1 MIKVFIYNIF
11 CIIAVVILVEMG
23 IRDTNSSYAEGGMIL
38 IMIADIIGNIYLS
51 YQSELLNNK

>member
-11 CIIAVVILVEMG
+11 CVIAVVILIEMG

-38 IMIADIIGNIYLS
+38 IIIADIIGNAFLS
-51 YQSELLNNK
+51 YQSDIIK

>member
-11 CIIAVVILVEMG
+11 CIIVVVILVVMG

-38 IMIADIIGNIYLS
+38 TMIADIIGNIALA
-51 YQSELLNNK
+51 YQSDIIK